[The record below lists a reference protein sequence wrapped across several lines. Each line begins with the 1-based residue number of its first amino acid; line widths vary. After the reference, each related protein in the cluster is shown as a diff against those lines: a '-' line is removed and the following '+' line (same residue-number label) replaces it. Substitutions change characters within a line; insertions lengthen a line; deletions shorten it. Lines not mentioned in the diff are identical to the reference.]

1 MTPLVSALV
10 PVYNG
15 ERFLAEALDSAL
27 AQIFRELEII
37 VVDDGSTDASGAI
50 AGRYAAAHPQRVRV
64 VHQAN
69 AGLVA
74 ARNAAID
81 ASRGRYLAL
90 LDADDVWLPHH
101 LAEAVAVLEREPD
114 TSLVHANIEPMDA
127 MGHPWPARKRLWR
140 VTDEPFTT
148 LLLRREHVSC
158 PTAVFRRSVI
168 DTVGAFDLA
177 FNRLGC
183 EDRDLWLRIAKSGG
197 LRYLDSVHARY
208 RVHGANMSGNAERM
222 MCARLLLVDHHVPD
236 EPQRRLRKQAVAAI
250 HVELGDGLFNAG
262 RRSQAFAAYLR
273 ALAWSRSMW
282 EVWRGI
288 ARCFLQPRPRGVP
301 DFRRHG

>member
-1 MTPLVSALV
+1 MTSLVSVVV

-15 ERFLAEALDSAL
+15 EHFLAEALDSAL
-27 AQIFRELEII
+27 AQTFRNLEVI
-37 VVDDGSTDASGAI
+37 VVDDGSIDASGAI
-50 AGRYAAAHPQRVRV
+50 ADRYATAHPQRVRV
-64 VHQAN
+64 IHQAN
-69 AGLVA
+69 AGLVY

-90 LDADDVWLPHH
+90 LDADDVWMPHH
-101 LAEAVAVLEREPD
+101 LAEAVAVLEREPE
-114 TSLVHANIEPMDA
+114 TNLVHANIECMDA
-127 MGHPWPARKRLWR
+127 AGHPWPARKRLWR
-140 VTDEPFTT
+140 GTNDAFTT

-168 DTVGAFDLA
+168 DAIGAFDPA

-183 EDRDLWLRIAKSGG
+183 EDRDLWLRIAKFGG

-222 MCARLLLVDHHVPD
+222 MCARLLLIDRHVPD
-236 EPQRRLRKQAVAAI
+236 ERQHHLRKQAVAAI

-273 ALAWSRSMW
+273 ALTWSRSME
-282 EVWRGI
+282 EVWRGV
-288 ARCFLQPRPRGVP
+288 ARCLLRP
-301 DFRRHG
+301 